1 MAPDSNTETY
11 IACKL
16 KIDNWRWAGVPF
28 YLRTGKC
35 LKRALDRDRHPFPPG
50 ALLALSRHARGADDP
65 NWMILRIQPD
75 EGIALRIRRQ
85 ASGPDGDAG
94 ERQHGLRLQS
104 YFKTAPNTG
113 YETLLYDCMIGDATL
128 FQRADNIE
136 AGWRA
141 VQPIL
146 EHVGKHAPKDFPN
159 YAAGSDGP
167 AAADELLARDG
178 RAWRPL
184 E

>member
-1 MAPDSNTETY
+1 
-11 IACKL
+11 
-16 KIDNWRWAGVPF
+16 
-28 YLRTGKC
+28 
-35 LKRALDRDRHPFPPG
+35 
-50 ALLALSRHARGADDP
+50 
-65 NWMILRIQPD
+65 
-75 EGIALRIRRQ
+75 
-85 ASGPDGDAG
+85 
-94 ERQHGLRLQS
+94 
-104 YFKTAPNTG
+104 
-113 YETLLYDCMIGDATL
+113 MIGDATL

-141 VQPIL
+141 VQPL
-146 EHVGKHAPKDFPN
+146 LDLWSSSAPADFPN

>member
-1 MAPDSNTETY
+1 
-11 IACKL
+11 
-16 KIDNWRWAGVPF
+16 
-28 YLRTGKC
+28 
-35 LKRALDRDRHPFPPG
+35 
-50 ALLALSRHARGADDP
+50 
-65 NWMILRIQPD
+65 
-75 EGIALRIRRQ
+75 
-85 ASGPDGDAG
+85 
-94 ERQHGLRLQS
+94 
-104 YFKTAPNTG
+104 
-113 YETLLYDCMIGDATL
+113 MIGDATL

-141 VQPIL
+141 VQPL
-146 EHVGKHAPKDFPN
+146 LDLWGSSAPTDFPN

>member
-1 MAPDSNTETY
+1 MN
-11 IACKL
+11 
-16 KIDNWRWAGVPF
+16 
-28 YLRTGKC
+28 
-35 LKRALDRDRHPFPPG
+35 
-50 ALLALSRHARGADDP
+50 P

-75 EGIALRIRRQ
+75 EGIALEFAAKRP
-85 ASGPDGDAG
+85 GPTVKLGNVCMDFAYKT
-94 ERQHGLRLQS
+94 
-104 YFKTAPNTG
+104 YFDMAPSTG

-146 EHVGKHAPKDFPN
+146 DAWASNPAKDIPS
-159 YAAGSDGP
+159 YVAGGNGP